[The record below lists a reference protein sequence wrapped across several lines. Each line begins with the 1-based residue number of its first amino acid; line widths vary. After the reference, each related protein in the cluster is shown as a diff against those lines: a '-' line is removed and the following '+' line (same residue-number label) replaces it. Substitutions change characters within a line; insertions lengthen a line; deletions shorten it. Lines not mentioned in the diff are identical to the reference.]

1 MRSNAANTTTRTIG
15 RALAMR
21 LHLEL
26 ARSGKYTQA
35 RNVLW
40 MLRNGY
46 VTLWNSDSDWEL
58 STLLEERGFVNH
70 QSSTGMSASYYPRIN

>member
-26 ARSGKYTQA
+26 ARSGKYSQA
-35 RNVLW
+35 RSILW

-70 QSSTGMSASYYPRIN
+70 QSSTGMSASYYPRII